1 MKSILLILF
10 SCLTFALSSQ
20 AQNLAGFQK
29 LRGEVLSSDPED
41 AYTGHAYNAFDTN
54 KKTDFKAK
62 DLNGGWV
69 GLDLKSDFTIRKIR
83 IYPRADRRE
92 RMVGCIFQGANN
104 PSFTNPI
111 TLFIVSQLPPA
122 NQYTTYDVHSSRSV
136 RYVRCLSPNQN
147 CNLSELEFYTD
158 EGQQTVEYPQL
169 TNLPTIYLETNGHF
183 DFVDKEKYAT
193 SKVLVANGSSVVNS
207 YDADVKGRGNST
219 WDFMDKKSFRIK
231 FDKKQH
237 FLGLPANAK
246 SWVLIACAVDK
257 TFLRNGL
264 AFEISKSL
272 AFEYTP
278 PCTYVDVVLDGFY
291 YGTYF
296 ASDQLNVDKNRIN
309 IDEMTPTDIQL
320 PNLSGGYHL
329 EIDAYANLDPV
340 YFQTNRGVP
349 FSIKSPDKEDIV
361 PAQKAWIQNHIN
373 QLEAMLYSNAEQA
386 CEQYIDIESAVKYYL
401 LSELTGNCDSYWCIP
416 VFKKRGDDKLYFGP
430 VWDYDQAF
438 LTNERVPRFAA
449 TLDTSHGVVQQWFR
463 IIMQTNA
470 AKKVLSRL
478 WKEVMSGNLKQ
489 KLLTYTD
496 ENAALLQQSQ
506 TLNYQRWHSL
516 NRKVWFEDAL
526 FNTYNEYI
534 TFVKGFI
541 NDRIDWFDEICSTE
555 KYYFLSP
562 STPGNLLKTWK
573 YTTTNPGN
581 QNWFTESFND
591 SGWLSGQ
598 APFGTEQNLQNTL
611 WNGSQIYI
619 RTHFDVEQSDL
630 EAVEKLYLTLFHDED
645 CWVYING
652 QLALNRSG
660 YLTSYQSFEIN
671 KNLLKP
677 SGNTIAIRCI
687 QTTGGQLIDAGIY
700 GIMKRQDTGIKKMM
714 PSKYSYTINGDVL
727 ILNTAEAN
735 IPVAVYSLDGRLL
748 KQQRTV
754 SPSTSIRLSRKG
766 IYLVRLPDETLKI
779 VY

>member
-1 MKSILLILF
+1 MKPSILILF
-10 SCLTFALSSQ
+10 LHLAFVFSTK
-20 AQNLAGFQK
+20 AQDLVGFQK
-29 LRGEVLSSDPED
+29 LRGEVISSEPED
-41 AYTGHAYNAFDTN
+41 AYSAHAYNAFDTN
-54 KKTDFKAK
+54 KGTSFKAK
-62 DLNGGWV
+62 NLNGWV
-69 GLDLKSDFTIRKIR
+69 GLDLKSSYSVKKIR

-92 RMVGCIFQGANN
+92 RLVGSIFQGAND
-104 PSFTNPI
+104 PSFANPI
-111 TLFIVSQLPPA
+111 NLTQITQIPPA
-122 NQYTTYDVHSSRSV
+122 NQYTTYNVQLNRTF

-147 CNLSELEFYTD
+147 CNPAELEFYTN
-158 EGQQTVEYPQL
+158 EGEQTLEYPQL
-169 TNLPTIYLETNGHF
+169 TNLPTIYLETKGGFN
-183 DFVDKEKYAT
+183 FVEKVEYVA
-193 SKVLVANGSSVVNS
+193 SKVLVSDGSVVNS
-207 YDADVKGRGNST
+207 YDAGVRGRGNST

-237 FLGLPANAK
+237 FLGLPASAK
-246 SWVLIACAVDK
+246 NWVLIACAVDK
-257 TFLRNGL
+257 TFVRNGL
-264 AFEISKSL
+264 AFEISKTL
-272 AFEYTP
+272 GFEYTP
-278 PCTYVDVVLDGFY
+278 PCVYVDVVLDGFY

-296 ASDQLNVDKNRIN
+296 VSDHIDVDKKRID
-309 IDEMTPTDIQL
+309 IDEMTPSDIQ
-320 PNLSGGYHL
+320 PPKISGGYHL
-329 EIDAYANLDPV
+329 EIDAYANLEKV
-340 YFQTNRGVP
+340 YFYTNRGVP
-349 FSIKSPDKEDIV
+349 FSIKSPDSDEIL
-361 PAQKAWIQNHIN
+361 PIQKAWIQNHIN
-373 QLEAMLYSNAEQA
+373 QLEAMLYSDPEQA
-386 CEQYIDIESAVKYYL
+386 CEKYIDIESAVKYYL

-416 VFKKRGDDKLYFGP
+416 AFKKRGDDKLYFGP

-449 TLDTSHGVVQQWFR
+449 TLDTQHGVAQQWFR

-478 WKEVMSGNLKQ
+478 WKEVMAANLKQ
-489 KLLTYTD
+489 QLLTYAD

-506 TLNYQRWHSL
+506 ALNYQRWNSL

-541 NDRIDWFDEICSTE
+541 NDRINWFDEICSTE

-562 STPGNLLKTWK
+562 STSKNLLKTWK
-573 YTTTNPGN
+573 YTTSGQGN

-619 RTHFDVEQSDL
+619 RTQFDVKQSDL
-630 EAVEKLYLTLFHDED
+630 DAVEKLYLTLFHDED

-660 YLTSYQSFEIN
+660 YITSYQSFEID

-700 GIMKRQDTGIKKMM
+700 GTMKRQDTGIKKTM
-714 PSKYSYTINGDVL
+714 PSKYSYTVSGNVL
-727 ILNTAEAN
+727 TLNTVEAN

-748 KQQRTV
+748 IQQKTS
-754 SPSTSIRLSRKG
+754 SPSTSIRLLHKG
-766 IYLVRLPDETLKI
+766 IYLVRMPDETFSFLSK
-779 VY
+779 